1 MEIVD
6 ISPENFVYDY
16 DIINNDE
23 DQFDYYKKYYDLHT
37 EFLRPLNIK
46 IDINLFEKEIKQYH
60 NKFRRWG
67 SNRNHLPRYGISL
80 VNYDGNINGKYDIA
94 CGPLDQYN
102 LAIREKRIDVY
113 PHKELKEKD
122 FREKTEVFYNLQ
134 SMRPLDCIKN
144 FLLRSTINLK
154 HKHGN
159 FVPHI
164 DTAPKPEYNLR
175 LWGVNKP
182 DQYVFDYIGNKC
194 IDVEPGRL
202 YLIDT
207 TQFHYARSLDDMIYT
222 FFIALDNSD
231 ETFDMVK
238 LNLL

>member
-1 MEIVD
+1 MAKFLNFED
-6 ISPENFVYDY
+6 I
-16 DIINNDE
+16 
-23 DQFDYYKKYYDLHT
+23 
-37 EFLRPLNIK
+37 
-46 IDINLFEKEIKQYH
+46 
-60 NKFRRWG
+60 
-67 SNRNHLPRYGISL
+67 
-80 VNYDGNINGKYDIA
+80 
-94 CGPLDQYN
+94 
-102 LAIREKRIDVY
+102 
-113 PHKELKEKD
+113 
-122 FREKTEVFYNLQ
+122 
-134 SMRPLDCIKN
+134 DCIKN
-144 FLLRSTINLK
+144 FLVRSTINLK

-207 TQFHYARSLDDMIYT
+207 TQFHYARSLDDMIYS

-231 ETFDMVK
+231 ETFDTLK